1 MYAKTEKI
9 SQTDGVVQLHFNHM
23 MSRLVVKLEK
33 REKFEGDIPDDIV
46 VHLYNTATTAKIT
59 WQIGSL
65 EKYPYS
71 EKKTITMRKLASEE
85 GLPVFDAIVVPQF
98 IELNTPMV
106 EITMG
111 GIAYLLEYSMSF
123 RPGYQHTIT
132 IILNTSPDQEKIE
145 IQIEGDVSGWAE

>member
-33 REKFEGDIPDDIV
+33 GEKFERDIPDDIV
-46 VHLYNTATTAKIT
+46 VHLYNTATTAKIN
-59 WQIGSL
+59 WQKGSS

-98 IELNTPMV
+98 IERNTPMV
-106 EITMG
+106 EISMG